1 MHTVATIINSQQE
14 VKMKDFQV
22 GYYKYIAGASESA
35 CTNYAQI
42 AGWYEA
48 LYQEVKHSQA
58 CRPGLFPAQE
68 FEDAPEFLTPESSIE
83 DDYEWIRWGC

>member
-1 MHTVATIINSQQE
+1 MN
-14 VKMKDFQV
+14 DFQV
-22 GYYKYIAGASESA
+22 GYYKYLTGASESQ
-35 CTNYAQI
+35 CTSDAQI

-48 LYQEVKHSQA
+48 LHQEVQRRSQA
-58 CRPGLFPAQE
+58 RRPGLFPVQE

>member
-22 GYYKYIAGASESA
+22 GCYKYIAGASESA

-48 LYQEVKHSQA
+48 LYQEVVKQA
-58 CRPGLFPAQE
+58 RRPGLFPVQE
-68 FEDAPEFLTPESSIE
+68 FEDAPEFSSAEESAIE
-83 DDYEWIRWGC
+83 LDYEWIRRGC